1 MNPNRTYKDSVFTS
15 LFSNSDLLRELYG
28 AIGGISLPD
37 DIPIS
42 INTLDN
48 VLVRDIYN
56 DISFMVGSKLV
67 VLIEH
72 QSTVNPNMALRLLMY
87 MAETYKQMV
96 KEKNIYSGKK
106 ISIPYP
112 EFYVLYDGVDSY
124 PDKATLKLSDLFENP
139 KDIGLPE
146 KSHPLLELE
155 VQVLNINEGKNCE
168 IVNRC
173 RKLSE
178 YSLFVSKVREFM
190 EKYNDL
196 LKAIREAVKYCQE
209 HDILRGYLEKHGTEV
224 INMLY
229 YEYNQELEREVIR
242 EEAIEDGIEMG
253 RKQGIEIGHAEGHA
267 EEKQAIARNLLAEGS
282 TSEFVQ
288 KITGLSLDE
297 IAEL

>member
-15 LFSNSDLLRELYG
+15 LFSDSDLLRELYG
-28 AIGGISLPD
+28 AIGGVSLPD
-37 DIPIS
+37 DVPIS
-42 INTLDN
+42 INTLEN

-72 QSTVNPNMALRLLMY
+72 QSTINPNMALRLLMY

-96 KEKNIYSGKK
+96 KEKNIYSGK
-106 ISIPYP
+106 IVYIPYP

-124 PDKATLKLSDLFENP
+124 PDKALLKLSDLYENL
-139 KDIGLPE
+139 KEIGLPE

-168 IVNRC
+168 MVNRC

-190 EKYNDL
+190 DKYNDL
-196 LKAIREAVKYCQE
+196 LKAIKEAVKYCQE
-209 HDILRGYLEKHGTEV
+209 HDILREYLEKHGYEV

-229 YEYNQELEREVIR
+229 YEYNQELEREVIH
-242 EEAIEDGIEMG
+242 EEAFEDGLQEG
-253 RKQGIEIGHAEGHA
+253 LKQGHTKGHQQGIAEGHN
-267 EEKQAIARNLLAEGS
+267 EVLTLLD
-282 TSEFVQ
+282 Q
-288 KITGLSLDE
+288 GLSIGE
-297 IAEL
+297 IKKRLTQTTTS